1 MKSIPRNTI
10 ITAAILL
17 FIGSCLVA
25 PDPVIAHC
33 DTLDGPVI
41 EDARFA
47 LEKGNV
53 TPVLKWVK
61 SDAEPEIRTAFD
73 QALIE
78 RKSDQVAADMK
89 FFETLVRIH
98 RAGEG
103 VPFSGLK
110 PSGAVDP
117 IIAKADKALE
127 IGSDTDLTEEM
138 SKYLTDGVNERFTD
152 ASELKKHKDE
162 SVEAGR
168 KYVEAYVEYVHYVE
182 GIHDRIAE
190 KGGPHHEETEE
201 RAPETHKE

>member
-1 MKSIPRNTI
+1 MKPIPPNTI

-25 PDPVIAHC
+25 PDPVTAHC

-41 EDARFA
+41 EDARIA

-61 SDAEPEIRTAFD
+61 SDAEPEIRAAFD

-78 RKSDQVAADMK
+78 RNSDQGTADMK
-89 FFETLVRIH
+89 FFEVLVRLH

-103 VPFSGLK
+103 ALFSGLK
-110 PSGAVDP
+110 PSGANEPV
-117 IIAKADKALE
+117 IAKADKALE
-127 IGSDTDLTEEM
+127 IGSDTDLTETM
-138 SKYLTDGVNERFTD
+138 SKHLTNGVNERFEH
-152 ASELKKHKDE
+152 ALQLRGHKDE

-168 KYVEAYVEYVHYVE
+168 RYVKAYVEYVHYVE
-182 GIHDRIAE
+182 GIHDRIAG
-190 KGGPHHEETEE
+190 KGGPHHEEAQE